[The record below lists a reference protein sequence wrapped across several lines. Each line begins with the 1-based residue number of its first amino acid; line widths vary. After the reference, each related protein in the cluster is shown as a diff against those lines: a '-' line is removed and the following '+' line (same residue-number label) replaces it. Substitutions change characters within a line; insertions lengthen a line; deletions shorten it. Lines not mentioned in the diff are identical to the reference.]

1 MRVKLWYALV
11 ACLLIV
17 GAPQVGAQGGPG
29 ATNERASSGGANDVP
44 NPEGKKIRFAFKGA
58 TLDQVIDFFSRET
71 GLPVVRET
79 EVKGGD
85 TLDFVSLEAYEMPE
99 ALRVLNTILQ
109 TRGVYLYVNKDML
122 YLAKL
127 TEAQKMQLSTYQG
140 TLPENITPDQMVIN
154 VLPLENALAK
164 PIADQLKGMVASY
177 GSITPMEAQNSLVIV
192 ETAGK
197 IRQLHGIIKELDKA
211 DLEATIKIFKIKHT
225 KASAL
230 MTPLKALLAEKV
242 QQYVINPQ
250 NNQRTL
256 LEQEEIRGLTMSH
269 DDRTNSIVAKGAQ
282 TKIDQLEE
290 ALNLLDV
297 PSAGQE
303 RSVQSV
309 VLARLTPDEAAQH
322 LNRLYQK
329 FPNDQRPTVM
339 PFADLGKVTFVGDE
353 EAIAEGRA
361 LLHEIDGG
369 AQDARTE
376 HQITVIPLEH
386 AQPTAIINALRGLLN
401 GRQQSTV
408 KLVPGQDGKSL
419 IVAGLTGDVE
429 SVRAIIPV
437 LDSPQSVD
445 RDVRLIRLTAK
456 DPVAA
461 LTRAQ
466 SLYEKQRDANEPAE
480 DITVDFDPATRMATL
495 VGSPAAINAFQ
506 GVLNMVEGNLIVDQE
521 TRQIQLTNTRPS
533 AIVSSLTQLAN
544 PLLQPRD
551 GTQFVAPKYEPLDQ
565 LDTLLV
571 TATSEQFGVIESLI
585 ETLDRPNPSDF
596 QFRVVSLG
604 EVTDADALVDRA
616 KQVFNARTA
625 GMPESEREMPTVEV
639 DLGTGNLLV
648 TGRTAGVQLFEQ
660 SVSEARRLLPPT
672 REGRLY
678 SLTFAKAADLATKLN
693 ELLATTQLTSGARAV
708 QPPEIRIVEPTNSL
722 YVVAET
728 AQHQMIDR
736 FVRDLDQIEPA
747 ALPPLRMLQVRAADA
762 QQIANLLRQR
772 YEQRPPQQKREQ
784 PVTID
789 ADAATNTLI
798 VTAHEAVFADIQSFV
813 QEINEN
819 SSNEPDRTTKIYP
832 LKLAKA
838 TDLAAAMER
847 LYPEPPM
854 PRDRFNRP
862 MPHLQEPR
870 EVLVTADPNTNSL
883 IIEAPA
889 ERMPSFDALVEQLDR
904 VELPPRAEL
913 RTYFVENGD
922 LNQIVSTLNQLRDVL
937 VRQPEDGS
945 KPVQVLIQAEPQS
958 RTLIVAG
965 DEVTFQ
971 KVEELLTQIKPIPAK
986 RELSVIDVRRG
997 DPQEL
1002 ADRAQQIYK
1011 SQNDGQPGV
1020 GEVSVEVDRDNST
1033 LLVVADAESMIRFVS
1048 IVNKLQESVAP
1059 PADVRLV
1066 SLEYAKANEVVQF
1079 LTDLGT
1085 SALSMIGEQVGPAP
1099 EYAPIERINSI
1110 LISAQPEQHPVISAL
1125 IDNLDK
1131 PEQQDMPPL
1140 RILQLR
1146 SADAQNLAQALMNQ
1160 YNQRSPDER
1169 KLKPVS
1175 ISADPN
1181 TNALVVAAHPDVLPE
1196 IQTIVTDLNDTTR
1209 VDTEG
1214 REIRIFPLRVARAE
1228 DLARTIDE
1236 MYSEPPMPTDRF
1248 GRPQPQLRQ
1257 PREIVVRADAQT
1269 NSLIVDAP
1277 VQRMTGFE
1285 DLVEQLDRTQIAEE
1299 TEIRTYRIVHAELDA
1314 VSRTLNELA
1323 RSDALM
1329 PSGQEQRTPIT
1340 ISTEPLTQTLVI
1352 SGPKAIFDRV
1362 EQMIDSLDTQ
1372 HAGPT
1377 TSLRFFTLKSAKVDS
1392 IAPMLR
1398 EILVARIRE
1407 DVQGAGVNADSLL
1420 KVTTERKTNT
1430 LIISAPEAIMP
1441 VVEQLIERLDDPT
1454 ATLEQPVIRVVPL
1467 TFAIAQDVAQSL
1479 QPALSGTI
1487 SDVTGEP
1494 MDVNL
1499 LASAGSNAL
1508 IMVGLAADLKK
1519 VEELIAPLDQRPSMD
1534 ALDAKTFELDY
1545 ADAMTIAPLI
1555 ERLLTNQLASDPRV
1569 LLQQLRTTRGQVDTT
1584 PKIQVEAD
1592 DRTNSLIV
1600 SGTKQTVA
1608 LAETLIAQ
1616 LDAADDSAN
1625 KTYELFTPVNA
1636 NATGLADS
1644 VRRVISS
1651 TRPTG
1656 KRTTLELIA
1665 EPQSGSIVVIGVP
1678 EETQEAVALLKQWDA
1693 DALVSPQLDLQI
1705 LDLDHAQASVVAQTL
1720 TPMLRDQ
1727 SRWPAELRA
1736 AVRAGLAVNQPTVT
1750 ADATTNRV
1758 LVSAPTSLMQM
1769 ARDLT
1774 TELDRARG
1782 DEAVDVRIFN
1792 LTQARAQDVATAIQT
1807 AMTQR
1812 SQRRPGEPAVGV
1824 TPEPS
1829 SNSIVVTASAA
1840 QLEEIDQIIA
1850 KIDQGVAVDQP
1861 QIKTVFLKHARAE
1874 AVAPIVESLL
1884 ADENKLNVNDLP
1896 TWARVDYLRTQA
1908 QFGASDVRVVADTRL
1923 NAVVISAPPSVL
1935 TVAGEMVAQLDVDP
1949 AQDPSTQRTVR
1960 VLTIDNADAAE
1971 LAASLEAIF
1980 SEGDLSEAAPT
1991 IRVDAASNSLI
2002 VRATAGQFTTIEEV
2016 ARSIDQ
2022 ATISTN
2028 RQLQMIPV
2036 DPSKATAE
2044 EVARTLE
2051 RLLNRGNGAKVE
2063 VITAEE
2069 LIRRRKQGS
2078 SNTEESDTPP
2088 REESGPTSDRGSSFR
2103 GSLTQWMLLSALG
2116 LPQDATATNQDAG
2129 GDADITIAVD
2139 PATNSLIVIGSPRS
2153 VERVRQLALDIQ
2165 DRLPAQPGTIR
2176 YVALPEE
2183 VDARGVADVI
2193 TQTLRRL
2200 TPAGGESGDMF
2211 RRVSVIPDEANN
2223 ALVVASNDADFETVG
2238 DLIAALAQPVSTDE
2252 VTVKVYPLAK
2262 VTAERAAE
2270 SVRNLIASDASLQQN
2285 NRRRNQQAERMRE
2298 LAIRLLV
2305 NGREINA
2312 VFDPNRIRVTADR
2325 PSNALI
2331 VMGPQEAIDF
2341 IDRYVEVID
2350 QSPAQAQATLKLF
2363 ALKHAQAND
2372 LARTLQGIFQTRFRS
2387 LRDQLPRDAVQPDFG
2402 SDSRTNTLIV
2412 TAAPEQLA
2420 EVEALLS
2427 ELDQAS
2433 GEARYPLRI
2442 VELKH
2447 ARPQQATQIL
2457 NQVVLANNQ
2466 ELKKSMLIVPYE
2478 EAGILLLRGPDETM
2492 QEVDR
2497 ILAEVDRDASKE
2509 FEVRTI
2515 TVERADASAIARSIQ
2530 QFYDDRA
2537 RISGDSRARRK
2548 VAIVGDPNSRTLL
2561 VAASDTDYETVK
2573 QLVERFDSPESTQA
2587 LEFRVFEL
2595 KHARA
2600 TDIQQSIQDL
2610 VNDLTWNQG
2619 PSFMMFDPFGRL
2631 RSSGGSQARGTL
2643 TVRADERLNALV
2655 VIGEG
2660 DKFEVVEQMVQ
2671 VLDAPVGEGEQRVV
2685 RAYPVRRGDL
2695 RVIADVLR
2703 SSLSSSR
2710 DQQINR
2716 WLGGSSGLGAVQVFT
2731 DERTR
2736 TLIVAAPQRQQ
2747 DDAERL
2753 ISQLAVGEIT
2763 GEHTTQIVA
2772 IEWARANEIADS
2784 VRRFLEGRAEAIGAP
2799 RPTAT
2804 ILPINSTNTLIVSAE
2819 AQELATIRDM
2829 ISRLDVNDA
2838 SRDRVLEII
2847 ALKDGKP
2854 DEIARIIRD
2863 QFGGA
2868 SGQGIRITPDLRTNS
2883 LIVNAPREQFEQA
2896 MSLINLLD
2904 RPDKADETVI
2914 KTFSLSDARADQVVQ
2929 ILTQSLKLDA
2939 QGKTSGITIRLE
2951 DEGAQPVE
2959 VKATVVADRRSN
2971 SIIVTGTPESIPVIE
2986 SLISKVDAA
2995 KTATP
3000 TEWRII
3006 KLQHA
3011 LAYDTASTL
3020 RRFLTGMPREQGES
3034 APSIDYNEPEN
3045 QLIISATPGQFEQIN
3060 ELLQEIDKPSE
3071 RNRVT
3076 RTVPLEFAKAE
3087 SVREAL
3093 SYFYGPLVFDAD
3105 RPAQI
3110 STRIVANPATNSLL
3124 ITADE
3129 SEWPRI
3135 EAWLSELD
3143 REEYDSS
3150 LQLRVLPLRYADA
3163 ASVARAINEAFQS
3176 EVQSGRNQGNQPN
3189 RNQPGNADDERRDN
3203 SPTML
3208 VSVDEWVRASAE
3220 PQTNSV
3226 IVSANLQNFRKIES
3240 IVNQLDV
3247 AEFSK
3252 LPAPRLIT
3260 VRSGNPEELARSLN
3274 EVYGQRNRQT
3284 QNRRSVVI
3292 SASREASAL
3301 IVRSED
3307 EDFDQIRALAEAL
3320 QQEASKEGLGVHV
3333 LKLKSASATRVA
3345 TAIQEAFQ
3353 EKAQQVNSPFSI
3365 RADSV
3370 GNSLIIAAS
3379 AALFTEIAATV
3390 EQLDGLSPA
3399 AGQGIFIIDLQH
3411 VDPEKVKTIIETIG
3425 LHQPPRD
3432 DSASRLVSEPIRISV
3447 LSGRNSLIV
3456 IANPADRETIIGL
3469 VKALDA
3475 EPKLAETQVRVVALQ
3490 NSKASVIKGLMDQ
3503 VLDPA
3508 DQSAAKTTLA
3518 RNLQEQ
3524 IRRLNLRTGN
3534 GLGEKQVV
3542 LDLSTPVRLI
3552 ADDAMNAIVIGGA
3565 AENIDAIEQA
3575 IRAFDQLPLRDPV
3588 MVQMFPLENI
3598 DATKFRDLIQQ
3609 MMQQGRTLGTIPGTD
3624 VTGPGGSMTG
3634 RVLADSIAMSVDERT
3649 NTIIVAGKEETIAF
3663 IEVMRAR
3670 LDTQVATGWLEPRIL
3685 KLTHADATDLSET
3698 INAILVEGSN
3708 NLPQSTPLQKQVGK
3722 IRLAMDGRHVESE
3735 VFQPMTRLVVRPD
3748 EQLNALILVG
3758 TPRNLAV
3765 IEELVQMLDI
3775 EAASPDATIRIYP
3788 VEHASAAKLASTV
3801 TQLFNQQVQS
3811 KAIRP
3816 EDRVIVQA
3824 DERTNALI
3832 VSTSPRSFAVLESL
3846 LTKLDTDIGV
3856 DLKEIRQIELQN
3868 ASATRVAQ
3876 LVQQMMDARLERLQ
3890 RVQPET
3896 AELDKVTIVADTRSN
3911 SLLVAAGNDSFEVV
3925 KVLAQQLD
3933 AKTLNDAGDVTL
3945 VSVGEANASRLA
3957 DTVNQIMQRRYA
3969 EMPQEIRNSQQPLV
3983 LVDSRSNSLLV
3994 VANPEDVGTIQSLVD
4009 KLKTAPINPAVGL
4022 HVITLDKQRAEELA
4036 PRLQRMMQER
4046 LRTLGQARTELDTV
4060 TIEPY
4065 PATNSLIIAASDEN
4079 LRVVND
4085 LLAVLAQHE
4094 ASAVPGAKLEV
4105 ITLNASLP
4113 ADYVVQVVREMY
4125 ADEINR
4131 TRGNNTVR
4139 VSADARLNALLINA
4153 PEENIVAIRELVGQL
4168 DQTRPTHVIEIEA
4181 IPLKSADPVEIVQ
4194 LIQNVLSGRG
4204 IDGRAN
4210 PLQSRVIQYVR
4221 QLDGGA
4227 EASELEVNT
4236 AVRQQITLTPD
4247 QRSSKVIVSAPRD
4260 SMKLIKQM
4268 IHDLDSS
4275 EAGNKRIETFKLVN
4289 ADAAAMAEILTDLF
4303 RIRRS
4308 GATEV
4313 LKPVDEAVGSV
4324 PNPEIPLFNTDLTVV
4339 PDERQQLSITVDSR
4353 TNTLIVSGAP
4363 RYLDLVAEV
4372 VRELDNEEAN
4382 ERVTWVY
4389 PLKNAVAGEVARV
4402 ISEFVEEDQRKL
4414 VDTLSP
4420 DQLGSAGRLLE
4431 REVTIVGDD
4440 KSNTV
4445 LVSANPRYIDRVKAM
4460 VEQLDIDPPQVLIQ
4474 VLFAEITLDSTDDW
4488 GVEMASRNRVDSAS
4502 VNAGFSLFGPL
4513 LSGAGVPNL
4522 AVSSTDFDLLIR
4534 ALQSQ
4539 GRLQVLSNPSIM
4551 AANNEQAR
4559 IQVGENIGRPSG
4571 STTTIGGS
4579 QQTQVEFVDTGV
4591 ILNVTPSIN
4600 PDGFVR
4606 MVISPEI
4613 SDLTNRSTQVSEDL
4627 QVPVLTV
4634 RKAETTVT
4642 VMDGQTIVLGGLIS
4656 DRLERRSSKVPLLGD
4671 IPFFGNL
4678 FRSQSEEARKTEL
4691 LIVLTP
4697 HVITSPSELRRTGMI
4712 TEAEI
4717 DRLSVPEEVKQ
4728 QIREGAIEGT
4738 GWSYD
4743 NGQGKTTPPNRE
4755 EAPPRYLQDPR
4766 RDRTP

>member
-1 MRVKLWYALV
+1 MRVYFWYALV
-11 ACLLIV
+11 ACLFIAEV
-17 GAPQVGAQGGPG
+17 PGVIAQE
-29 ATNERASSGGANDVP
+29 NSGANVG
-44 NPEGKKIRFAFKGA
+44 NPPRGNGQSTSPDASEKKIRFAFRGA
-58 TLDQVIDFFSRET
+58 SLNEVIDFFSRET

-79 EVKGGD
+79 DVPNE
-85 TLDFVSLEAYEMPE
+85 TLDFVSLESYEMAE
-99 ALRVLNTILQ
+99 ALKVLNTILH
-109 TRGVYLYVNKDML
+109 TRSIYLYVNKDML
-122 YLAKL
+122 YLQKL
-127 TEAQKMQLSTYQG
+127 SDAQKMQLATYQG
-140 TLPENITPDQMVIN
+140 TLPENVTPDQMVIN

-197 IRQLHGIIKELDKA
+197 IRQLHAIIKELDKA
-211 DLEATIKIFKIKHT
+211 DLEATIRIFKVRHT

-230 MTPLKALLAEKV
+230 MTPLKALLSERV
-242 QQYVINPQ
+242 QQFVINQ
-250 NNQRTL
+250 QGQRTL
-256 LEQEEIRGLTMSH
+256 LEQDEIRGLSISH
-269 DDRTNSIVAKGAQ
+269 DDRTNSIIAKGAQ
-282 TKIDQLEE
+282 SKIDQLQE

-297 PSAGQE
+297 PSAGQA
-303 RSVQSV
+303 RTVQSV
-309 VLARLTPDEAAQH
+309 TLSRLPANEAVQH
-322 LNRLYQK
+322 LNQLFQK
-329 FPNDQRPTVM
+329 RPADQRPTVM
-339 PFADLGKVTFVGDE
+339 SFTDLGKLTFVGDE
-353 EAIAEGRA
+353 EVIAEGLA
-361 LLHEIDGG
+361 LLQEIDGNG
-369 AQDARTE
+369 QEIQYE
-376 HQITVIPLEH
+376 HQITVVPLDH
-386 AQPTAIINALRGLLN
+386 AQPASMLSALRGLLN

-408 KLVPGQDGKSL
+408 KMLAGQDGRSVIISGMKS
-419 IVAGLTGDVE
+419 DVE
-429 SVRAIIPV
+429 QVRSIIPV
-437 LDSPQSVD
+437 LDTPQPVN
-445 RDVRLIRLTAK
+445 RDVRLIRLSAK
-456 DPVAA
+456 DPLDA
-461 LTRAQ
+461 LTRAEQ
-466 SLYEKQRDANEPAE
+466 LYDRQRDADDPSE
-480 DITVDFDPATRMATL
+480 DVMVDFDPDTRMVTL
-495 VGSPAAINAFQ
+495 VGAPAAINAFQ
-506 GVLNMVEGNLIVDQE
+506 SVLNMVEGTLIVDQE
-521 TRQIQLTNTRPS
+521 TRQIRLANTRPS
-533 AIVSSLTQLAN
+533 TIVSSLTQLAN

-551 GTQFVAPKYEPLDQ
+551 GTTFTAPRYEPLDQ
-565 LDTLLV
+565 LETLLV
-571 TATSEQFGVIESLI
+571 TATSDQFGVIESLI
-585 ETLDRPNPSDF
+585 ETLDRPNPSDY
-596 QFRVVSLG
+596 QFRVIPLG
-604 EVTDADALVDRA
+604 EVSDAEMLVERA
-616 KQVFNARTA
+616 KQVFGARTIGLPA
-625 GMPESEREMPTVEV
+625 SQVEEPKV
-639 DLGTGNLLV
+639 EIDSATGNLLV
-648 TGRTAGVQLFEQ
+648 TGRTNGVQLFEQ
-660 SVSEARRLLPPT
+660 SLGEARRLLPPL

-678 SLTFAKAADLATKLN
+678 TLTFAKAEDVADTLA
-693 ELLATTQLTSGARAV
+693 ELIAQTRSTQGARDV
-708 QPPEIRIVEPTNSL
+708 QSPEVRIIEATNAL
-722 YVVAET
+722 YVIAEA
-728 AQHQMIDR
+728 AQHMAIDR
-736 FVRDLDQIEPA
+736 FVRELDRTEPTE
-747 ALPPLRMLQVRAADA
+747 LPPLRMLQVRAADA
-762 QQIANLLRQR
+762 QQIASLLRQR
-772 YEQRPPQQKREQ
+772 YDQRPATQKREQ
-784 PVTID
+784 PVSID
-789 ADAATNTLI
+789 ADSATNTLI
-798 VTAHEAVFADIQSFV
+798 VTAHETVFADIQNFV
-813 QEINEN
+813 QEINDN
-819 SSNEPDRTTKIYP
+819 SSTAPERTTRIYP
-832 LKLAKA
+832 LKLARA
-838 TDLAAAMER
+838 TDLAAAMDK

-854 PRDRFNRP
+854 PVDRFNRP
-862 MPHLQEPR
+862 MPHLREPR

-889 ERMPSFDALVEQLDR
+889 ERIPSFDALVEQLDR

-937 VRQPEDGS
+937 VRHPEDGS

-965 DEVTFQ
+965 DEVTFA
-971 KVEELLTQIKPIPAK
+971 KVEELLKQIRPIPK
-986 RELSVIDVRRG
+986 TRELTVIDVQRG
-997 DPQEL
+997 DPQDL
-1002 ADRAQQIYK
+1002 ADRAQQIYTT
-1011 SQNDGQPGV
+1011 QTADQPGV
-1020 GEVSVEVDRDNST
+1020 GAVSVEVDRDNST

-1048 IVNKLQESVAP
+1048 IVNQLQESVAP

-1066 SLEYAKANEVVQF
+1066 PLEYAKADEVVAF
-1079 LTDLGT
+1079 LADLGE
-1085 SALSMIGEQVGPAP
+1085 SALGMLGEQVGPSP
-1099 EYAPIERINSI
+1099 EYAPIERINAI
-1110 LISAQPEQHPVISAL
+1110 LVSAQSEQHSIIRAL
-1125 IDNLDK
+1125 IENLDK

-1146 SADAQNLAQALMNQ
+1146 SADAQNLAQALMTQ
-1160 YNQRSPDER
+1160 YNQRTPDER

-1175 ISADPN
+1175 ITADPN
-1181 TNALVVAAHPDVLPE
+1181 TNSLVIAAHPEVLPE

-1209 VDTEG
+1209 IDTEG

-1236 MYSEPPMPTDRF
+1236 MYPEPPMPVDRF

-1257 PREIVVRADAQT
+1257 PREIVVRADSQT

-1277 VQRMTGFE
+1277 VQRMSGFE

-1299 TEIRTYRIVHAELDA
+1299 TEIRTYRIVHADLDA
-1314 VSRTLNELA
+1314 VAKTLNDLA

-1329 PSGQEQRTPIT
+1329 PSGQEQRTPVM
-1340 ISTEPLTQTLVI
+1340 ISTEPLTQTLVV
-1352 SGPKAIFDRV
+1352 SGPKDIFGRV
-1362 EQMIDSLDTQ
+1362 EQMIDSLDAQ
-1372 HAGPT
+1372 HGGPT
-1377 TSLRFFTLKSAKVDS
+1377 TTLRFFKLTSAKVDS

-1407 DVQGAGVNADSLL
+1407 DVEGAGVNAESLL
-1420 KVTTERKTNT
+1420 NVTAERKTNT

-1454 ATLEQPVIRVVPL
+1454 ASLEQPVIRVVPL
-1467 TFAIAQDVAQSL
+1467 TFAMAQDISQSL
-1479 QPALSGTI
+1479 QPALRETI

-1494 MDVNL
+1494 MDVRL
-1499 LASAGSNAL
+1499 IASAGSNAL
-1508 IMVGLAADLKK
+1508 IMVGIAADLAK
-1519 VEELIAPLDQRPSMD
+1519 VEELITPLDQRPSMD
-1534 ALDAKTFELDY
+1534 ALDARTFELEY
-1545 ADAMTIAPLI
+1545 ADAETIAPII

-1569 LLQQLRTTRGQVDTT
+1569 LLQQLRTPRGQIDLT

-1608 LAETLIAQ
+1608 LAETLVAQ

-1625 KTYELFTPVNA
+1625 KQYELFTPA
-1636 NATGLADS
+1636 NADAASLADS
-1644 VRRVISS
+1644 VRRVIAS

-1665 EPQSGSIVVIGVP
+1665 EPQSGSVVVIGVP
-1678 EETQEAVALLKQWDA
+1678 EETKEAVTLLKRWD
-1693 DALVSPQLDLQI
+1693 DEALISPQLDLQI
-1705 LDLDHAQASVVAQTL
+1705 IDLEHAQASVIAQTL
-1720 TPMLRDQ
+1720 TPLLRDQ
-1727 SRWPAELRA
+1727 SRWPASLRA
-1736 AVRAGLAVNQPTVT
+1736 AARAGLAISQPSVT
-1750 ADATTNRV
+1750 ADPSANRI
-1758 LVSAPTSLMQM
+1758 LVSAPSSLMQT
-1769 ARDLT
+1769 ARNLT
-1774 TELDRARG
+1774 DELDRARG
-1782 DEAVDVRIFN
+1782 EVAVDVRIFN
-1792 LTQARAQDVATAIQT
+1792 LNQARAQDVATAIQT

-1812 SQRRPGEPAVGV
+1812 AARRPSEPTVGV

-1850 KIDQGVAVDQP
+1850 QIDQGVAVDQP
-1861 QIKTVFLKHARAE
+1861 QVKTVFLQHARAE
-1874 AVAPIVESLL
+1874 AVAPIVEELL
-1884 ADENKLNVNDLP
+1884 ADQDKLNVNELP
-1896 TWARVDYLRTQA
+1896 NWARVDYLRNQA
-1908 QFGASDVRVVADTRL
+1908 QFGSGVDVRVVADTRL

-1935 TVAGEMVAQLDVDP
+1935 AVAGEMVVQLDIDP
-1949 AQDPSTQRTVR
+1949 AADPSTQRTVR
-1960 VLTIDNADAAE
+1960 VLSIENADASE
-1971 LAASLEAIF
+1971 LAQNLEALF
-1980 SEGDLSEAAPT
+1980 SERDLADPAPT

-2002 VRATAGQFTTIEEV
+2002 VRATLGQFEVIEEV
-2016 ARSIDQ
+2016 ARSIDR

-2028 RQLQMIPV
+2028 RQMQMIAV
-2036 DPSKATAE
+2036 DPAKATAD
-2044 EVARTLE
+2044 EVARALE
-2051 RLLNRGNGAKVE
+2051 RLLDRSSGARIE
-2063 VITAEE
+2063 VISAEE
-2069 LIRRRKQGS
+2069 LIRRQRQKRQES
-2078 SNTEESDTPP
+2078 TPEEAKP
-2088 REESGPTSDRGSSFR
+2088 REESSPSSSRGTGWDGLSYTTLQSWFWVSAVGAIVQDR
-2103 GSLTQWMLLSALG
+2103 SA
-2116 LPQDATATNQDAG
+2116 DE
-2129 GDADITIAVD
+2129 ADVTIAVD
-2139 PATNSLIVIGSPRS
+2139 PATNSLIVIGSPRA
-2153 VERVRQLALDIQ
+2153 VERVRQLAQDVQ
-2165 DRLPAQPGTIR
+2165 DRLPARPDVIR
-2176 YVALPEE
+2176 YIGLPEE
-2183 VDARGVADVI
+2183 IDARAVSDVI

-2200 TPAGGESGDMF
+2200 TPAGGQAGDVF
-2211 RRVSVIPDEANN
+2211 RRASVIPDVANN
-2223 ALVVASNDADFETVG
+2223 ALVVASNDSDFETIG
-2238 DLIAALAQPVSTDE
+2238 ELIAALAQPIETDE

-2270 SVRNLIASDASLQQN
+2270 SVRNLILSDAALAQS
-2285 NRRRNQQAERMRE
+2285 NRQRGQQAERMRE

-2305 NGREINA
+2305 NEQEINA

-2331 VMGPQEAIDF
+2331 VMGPEEAISF

-2350 QSPAQAQATLKLF
+2350 QSPAESLATLKLF
-2363 ALKHAQAND
+2363 TLRHAQAEE
-2372 LARTLQGIFQTRFRS
+2372 LGRTLRSIFQTRFRS
-2387 LRDQLPRDAVQPDFG
+2387 LRDQLPRDAVQPEFS
-2402 SDSRTNTLIV
+2402 SDSRTNMLIV

-2420 EVEALLS
+2420 EVESLIDR
-2427 ELDQAS
+2427 LDQPT
-2433 GEARYPLRI
+2433 GESRYPLKI

-2447 ARPQQATQIL
+2447 ARPQQASQIL
-2457 NQVVLANNQ
+2457 QQVVLANDQ
-2466 ELKKSMLIVPYE
+2466 ELKQSMLVVPYE
-2478 EAGILLLRGPDETM
+2478 DAGILLLRGPEETM
-2492 QEVDR
+2492 QEVDH
-2497 ILAEVDRDASKE
+2497 ILVEIDRDASRE
-2509 FEVRTI
+2509 FEVRTL
-2515 TVERADASAIARSIQ
+2515 TVERADASSVAQAIQR
-2530 QFYDDRA
+2530 FYEDRA
-2537 RISGDSRARRK
+2537 RISGNARARRT
-2548 VAIVGDPNSRTLL
+2548 VAIVGDPTSRTLL
-2561 VAASDTDYETVK
+2561 VAASDPDFETVK
-2573 QLVERFDSPESTQA
+2573 QLVERFDSPEATQA

-2595 KHARA
+2595 EHARA
-2600 TDIQQSIQDL
+2600 PDIQQSIQDL

-2619 PSFMMFDPFGRL
+2619 PSFMMFDPFGRM
-2631 RSSGGSQARGTL
+2631 RSGGGSQARGTL
-2643 TVRADERLNALV
+2643 TVRADERLNALI

-2703 SSLSSSR
+2703 SSLASSR
-2710 DQQINR
+2710 DQAISR
-2716 WLGGSSGLGAVQVFT
+2716 WMGGGTIGAVQVFT

-2747 DDAERL
+2747 EDAARL
-2753 ISQLAVGEIT
+2753 VEQLSVGEVT
-2763 GEHTTQIVA
+2763 EQHQMQIVS
-2772 IEWARANEIADS
+2772 IEWARASEIADS
-2784 VRRFLEGRAEAIGAP
+2784 IRRFLDGRAEAQGMP

-2804 ILPINSTNTLIVSAE
+2804 ILPINSTNSLIVSAITNE
-2819 AQELATIRDM
+2819 MATIRDM
-2829 ISRLDVNDA
+2829 ISQLDVNDA
-2838 SRDRVLEII
+2838 SRDRVLEIV
-2847 ALKDGKP
+2847 ALRDGEP
-2854 DEIARIIRD
+2854 NEIARILRD

-2868 SGQGIRITPDLRTNS
+2868 AGQGVRVTADLRTSS
-2883 LIVNAPREQFEQA
+2883 LIINAPREQFEQA
-2896 MSLINLLD
+2896 MSLIRLLD
-2904 RPDKADETVI
+2904 RPDKSDETVI
-2914 KTFSLSDARADQVVQ
+2914 KTFALADARADQVVE
-2929 ILTQSLKLDA
+2929 ILTQSLKLDS
-2939 QGKTSGITIRLE
+2939 QGETSGISIRLE
-2951 DEGAQPVE
+2951 EEDAVPVV

-2986 SLISKVDAA
+2986 SLISKVDSA

-3000 TEWRII
+3000 TEWRILR
-3006 KLQHA
+3006 LQHA

-3020 RRFLTGMPREQGES
+3020 RRFLTGMPREAGES

-3045 QLIISATPGQFEQIN
+3045 QLIISATPGQFEQI
-3060 ELLQEIDKPSE
+3060 EDLLEAIDKPSE

-3076 RTVPLEFAKAE
+3076 RTIPLEFAKAE

-3093 SYFYGPLVFDAD
+3093 AYFYGPLVFDAD
-3105 RPAQI
+3105 RPAQL

-3124 ITADE
+3124 ITSDE

-3135 EAWLSELD
+3135 ESWLSELD

-3150 LQLRVLPLRYADA
+3150 MQLRVLPMRYADA

-3176 EVQSGRNQGNQPN
+3176 EVQSGRNQENQQP
-3189 RNQPGNADDERRDN
+3189 RNQAGNNDGERRDT
-3203 SPTML
+3203 SPTLL

-3226 IVSANLQNFRKIES
+3226 IISANLQNFRKIEA
-3240 IVNQLDV
+3240 IVTQLDV

-3274 EVYGQRNRQT
+3274 EVYGQRTRQS

-3292 SASREASAL
+3292 AASREASAL

-3307 EDFDQIRALAEAL
+3307 EDFEQIRALAEAL
-3320 QQEASKEGLGVHV
+3320 QQEASREGLGVHV
-3333 LKLKSASATRVA
+3333 LKLQAASATRVA
-3345 TAIQEAFQ
+3345 QAIQQAYQ
-3353 EKAQQVNSPFSI
+3353 QKAQQVNSPFSV

-3379 AALFTEIAATV
+3379 AALYEEIASTV
-3390 EQLDGLSPA
+3390 EQLDGLAPA
-3399 AGQGIFIIDLQH
+3399 AGQGIFIIDLQN
-3411 VDPEKVKTIIETIG
+3411 VDPERVKSVIETIG
-3425 LHQPPRD
+3425 LHQPIRD
-3432 DSASRLVSEPIRISV
+3432 DSASRIVSEPIRVSV
-3447 LSGRNSLIV
+3447 LAGRNSLIV
-3456 IANPADRETIIGL
+3456 IANPADRETVVGL

-3475 EPKLAETQVRVVALQ
+3475 EPKLAETQVRVIALK
-3490 NSKASVIKGLMDQ
+3490 NSRASVVKQLMDQ
-3503 VLDPA
+3503 VLSPGDST
-3508 DQSAAKTTLA
+3508 SARTTLA

-3534 GLGEKQVV
+3534 GVGEQQVV
-3542 LDLSTPVRLI
+3542 LDLTTPVRVI
-3552 ADDAMNAIVIGGA
+3552 ADDVMNAIVIGAA

-3575 IRAFDQLPLRDPV
+3575 VRAFDQLPLREPV
-3588 MVQMFPLENI
+3588 VVQIFPLENI
-3598 DATKFRDLIQQ
+3598 DATKFRDLINQ

-3634 RVLADSIAMSVDERT
+3634 RVLADSIAMTVDERT

-3663 IEVMRAR
+3663 IEVMRTR
-3670 LDTQVATGWLEPRIL
+3670 LDTQVVTGWLEPRII
-3685 KLTHADATDLSET
+3685 KLTHADATDLAET
-3698 INAILVEGSN
+3698 IDAILVQGSD

-3722 IRLAMDGRHVESE
+3722 IRLAIDGRQIDSE

-3758 TPRNLAV
+3758 TPRNLTV
-3765 IEELVQMLDI
+3765 VEELVRMLDI

-3788 VEHASAAKLASTV
+3788 VEHASAAKLATTV
-3801 TQLFNQQVQS
+3801 TQLFNQQVQT

-3832 VSTSPRSFAVLESL
+3832 VSTSPRSFAVLENL
-3846 LTKLDTDIGV
+3846 LAKLDTDIGI
-3856 DLKEIRQIELQN
+3856 DLKEIRQIELRN

-3925 KVLAQQLD
+3925 KVLAEQLD
-3933 AKTLNDAGDVTL
+3933 EKTLSDAGDVNL
-3945 VSVGEANASRLA
+3945 VPVGEANATRLA
-3957 DTVNQIMQRRYA
+3957 QTVNQIMQRRYA
-3969 EMPQEIRNSQQPLV
+3969 EMPQEIRQSQQPLV
-3983 LVDSRSNSLLV
+3983 LVDARSNSLLV
-3994 VANPEDVGTIQSLVD
+3994 VANPEDLGTIESLVE
-4009 KLKTAPINPAVGL
+4009 KLKVAPINPAVGI
-4022 HVITLDKQRAEELA
+4022 HVITLDSQRAEELA
-4036 PRLQRMMQER
+4036 PRLNRMMQER
-4046 LRTLGQARTELDTV
+4046 IRTLGQARTEADAV

-4065 PATNSLIIAASDEN
+4065 PATNSLIVAANEEN
-4079 LRVVND
+4079 LRVIND
-4085 LLAVLAQHE
+4085 LLKVLAQHD

-4139 VSADARLNALLINA
+4139 VSADARLNALLVNG
-4153 PEENIVAIRELVGQL
+4153 PEENINAIRELVGQL
-4168 DQTRPTHVIEIEA
+4168 DQTRPTHVVEIEA

-4194 LIQNVLSGRG
+4194 LIQRVLSGQG

-4221 QLDGGA
+4221 QLDGMA

-4275 EAGNKRIETFKLVN
+4275 DAGNKRIETFRLVN
-4289 ADAAAMAEILTDLF
+4289 ADATAMAQILTDLF

-4308 GATEV
+4308 GSTEV
-4313 LKPVDEAVGSV
+4313 LKPVDEAAGLSGSPEV
-4324 PNPEIPLFNTDLTVV
+4324 PMFNTDLTVV

-4372 VRELDNEEAN
+4372 VRELDSEEAN
-4382 ERVTWVY
+4382 ERITWVY

-4414 VDTLSP
+4414 IDTLSP

-4445 LVSANPRYIDRVKAM
+4445 LVSANPRYIDRVREM
-4460 VEQLDIDPPQVLIQ
+4460 VQQLDIDPPQVLIQ
-4474 VLFAEITLDSTDDW
+4474 VLFAEITLDSSDDW
-4488 GVEMASRNRVDSAS
+4488 GVEMASRNRVDNAS

-4534 ALQSQ
+4534 ALQAQ

-4551 AANNEQAR
+4551 AANNEVAR

-4613 SDLTNRSTQVSEDL
+4613 SDLTNRNTQVTEDL
-4627 QVPVLTV
+4627 LVPVLTV
-4634 RKAETTVT
+4634 RRAETTVT

-4656 DRLERRSSKVPLLGD
+4656 DRLERRASKVPVLGD
-4671 IPFFGNL
+4671 LPLFGGL
-4678 FRSQSEEARKTEL
+4678 FRSESEQARKTEL

-4697 HVITSPSELRRTGMI
+4697 HVITSPSELRRTGMV

-4728 QIREGAIEGT
+4728 QIREGALEGA
-4738 GWSYD
+4738 GWNY
-4743 NGQGKTTPPNRE
+4743 NGSSSESNQ

-4766 RDRTP
+4766 RNQSP